1 MSEVIDVVNRCLSY
15 GDEPEWFEYKD
26 SLFKPDDIGE
36 YISALS
42 NAAVMAGEP
51 FGYLIWGIDNSTHA
65 FTNTGFNY
73 QKDIKSENGGPEPFQ
88 HFLSRNITPSIY
100 FHFDEDVIDK
110 NRVVVLSIPAA
121 RKVPTEYRNIRYIR
135 IGSSKEMLKR
145 YPERETALFK
155 RLIENSNPL
164 DDWEIRNSK
173 YSVDDINLRQ
183 FKSYLKKAREAG
195 RITIESDEPE
205 DVLNSIKIADGK
217 RLLNAGAA
225 IFVESGINELQIARF
240 ATDEKLTIIDS
251 KRYTGSILSLAEKAV
266 LYISDAM
273 DWRAVFEGKTRRNEI
288 PEIPVNAIREA
299 VINAFAHRII
309 ESRQAVEIT
318 IFRNFIDIYSYGLF
332 PPNLEP
338 QQFIDRVIRPPR
350 RNPLITQT
358 LYYSRDMEAFATG
371 FKRINFEC
379 TQAGV
384 KYEFIKEEY
393 GFTVRFHRHCG
404 EGWSIVSGGQP
415 EKRPEKQPEKADE
428 IILRSDLVLALIRE
442 DENISRAKIAKR
454 LKISQSQV
462 RTVLDSLKSSGR
474 LHREG
479 PDKGGRWII
488 D

>member
-164 DDWEIRNSK
+164 DD
-173 YSVDDINLRQ
+173 
-183 FKSYLKKAREAG
+183 
-195 RITIESDEPE
+195 
-205 DVLNSIKIADGK
+205 
-217 RLLNAGAA
+217 
-225 IFVESGINELQIARF
+225 
-240 ATDEKLTIIDS
+240 
-251 KRYTGSILSLAEKAV
+251 
-266 LYISDAM
+266 
-273 DWRAVFEGKTRRNEI
+273 
-288 PEIPVNAIREA
+288 
-299 VINAFAHRII
+299 
-309 ESRQAVEIT
+309 
-318 IFRNFIDIYSYGLF
+318 
-332 PPNLEP
+332 
-338 QQFIDRVIRPPR
+338 
-350 RNPLITQT
+350 
-358 LYYSRDMEAFATG
+358 
-371 FKRINFEC
+371 
-379 TQAGV
+379 
-384 KYEFIKEEY
+384 
-393 GFTVRFHRHCG
+393 
-404 EGWSIVSGGQP
+404 
-415 EKRPEKQPEKADE
+415 
-428 IILRSDLVLALIRE
+428 
-442 DENISRAKIAKR
+442 
-454 LKISQSQV
+454 
-462 RTVLDSLKSSGR
+462 
-474 LHREG
+474 
-479 PDKGGRWII
+479 
-488 D
+488 